1 MLPILRSI
9 GLITLTATLSLLTQP
24 SLAKDFSTTTNAD
37 APVLLQQQGVLE
49 FGDAVFEA
57 DASLFDTYDFTGRAG
72 QTIRVSLTHSTFAA
86 LLALLDRDGTQI
98 VSSDDRPVDSSNS
111 DDRRPSFEM
120 VLPTSGTYTIIVNGR
135 DQSARGAYELTV
147 QGVDAGDAPAF
158 TAAVD
163 RQPEFGSASLSQ
175 DVGWQA
181 VGNPTMNAL
190 SLPVYRYVG
199 DCPGSGVGRITA
211 VFRSN
216 TTLPT
221 EHLEVEIR
229 NVTAGIDDDP
239 YPHIERDYD
248 EGSTSEWADIGFSA
262 DQIRVFIGRRTIA
275 VMPGLNRFEYVI
287 KHDDDRILE
296 QGEFATRIV
305 PQPIIQERRAQQQRT
320 EQYCRTGESVSNCD
334 HDELRTRYLWECP
347 TTEYPIPREFESLF
361 AELFN
366 Q

>member
-1 MLPILRSI
+1 MLPILRLI
-9 GLITLTATLSLLTQP
+9 GLITITATCGLLAQS
-24 SLAKDFSTTTNAD
+24 SLAKDFSTTTSAD

-49 FGDAVFEA
+49 PGDAVFEA
-57 DASLFDTYDFTGRAG
+57 DSSLFDRYDFTGRAG
-72 QTIRVSLTHSTFAA
+72 QTIRVSLTNSTFVAF
-86 LLALLDRDGTQI
+86 LALLDEDGTQI
-98 VSSDDRPVDSSNS
+98 ATSDNRPVESPTSDDHRPF
-111 DDRRPSFEM
+111 FEI
-120 VLPTSGTYTIIVNGR
+120 VLPASGTYTIIVNGR
-135 DQSARGAYELTV
+135 DQFAQGTYELTV
-147 QGVDAGDAPAF
+147 QGIDAGDAPAF
-158 TAAVD
+158 TTAVD

-199 DCPGSGVGRITA
+199 ECPGGGVGRITA

-216 TTLPT
+216 TTQPT
-221 EHLEVEIR
+221 EDLEVEIR

-248 EGSTSEWADIGFSA
+248 EGSTSERADIGFSA

-275 VMPGLNRFEYVI
+275 VMPGLNQFEYVI
-287 KHDDDRILE
+287 KNDDDRILE
-296 QGEFATRIV
+296 QGEFATRVV
-305 PQPIIQERRAQQQRT
+305 PQPIVQERRAQQRT
-320 EQYCRTGESVSNCD
+320 EQYCRTGESVSSCD
-334 HDELRTRYLWECP
+334 HEELRTRYLWECP